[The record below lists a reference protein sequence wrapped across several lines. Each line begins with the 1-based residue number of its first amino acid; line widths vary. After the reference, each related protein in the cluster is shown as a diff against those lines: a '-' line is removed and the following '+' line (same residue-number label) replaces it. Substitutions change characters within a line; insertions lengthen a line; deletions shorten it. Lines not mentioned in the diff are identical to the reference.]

1 MRQAQLTA
9 IVQRAGKLVFKGW
22 VVEVWIGLCALGY
35 LIGTQARPD
44 PSRIPY
50 DELFEN
56 LRVLSYR
63 EAPSDTA
70 VHYVAE
76 LTARGKAFRHYDI
89 DSRQFVPPTEGHEYW
104 RTVTGARY
112 EPLEVRGHV
121 ERGVWLEI
129 PDASMKALVPE
140 QFDELY
146 RSTIGLVNPLTVIAS
161 AVGIVSGYS
170 VGYRLATWESSL
182 SSRSV
187 QDRLLAS
194 NGVGALVARE
204 AWRRVALEPA
214 MVFVDKDPGRF
225 AEVNGRQRLYAN
237 FFKVALNDSNGFIPY
252 EVARLESAGA
262 LQASRAMRAFA
273 EAARRVASDSSDLT
287 SADFRAVEEWASL
300 LDRRGHWAVGAFP
313 APGEERIRYLGVLS
327 WYGLAPESSDRRRL
341 WVGPRLLVRNGG
353 EEGYVADELPR
364 IATACPVAWRT
375 WMQPAGT
382 PLAANSW
389 TARWMG
395 EARQFAPVIDLGRRA
410 VRLVRGDRKEPVKA
424 AARAPQPTLAA
435 TRSPAAPAAPAATAA
450 TAATTAPVGTTR
462 PDSSSVARSRAA
474 DSISVTL
481 EQVDPD
487 ASVIRSSFGSLG
499 R

>member
-1 MRQAQLTA
+1 MRKAQLTA
-9 IVQRAGKLVFKGW
+9 IVQRAGKLIFKGW
-22 VVEVWIGLCALGY
+22 VVAIWVGLCVLGY

-44 PSRIPY
+44 PSRIPH

-70 VHYVAE
+70 VHYIAE

-89 DSRQFVPPTEGHEYW
+89 DSRQFMPPSEGHEYW
-104 RTVTGARY
+104 RTVTGGRY

-129 PDASMKALVPE
+129 PDTSMKALVPE

-146 RSTIGLVNPLTVIAS
+146 SSTLGLMNPLTVIAS

-194 NGVGALVARE
+194 RGVGPLVARE

-214 MVFVDKDPGRF
+214 MVFADKNPGRF

-262 LQASRAMRAFA
+262 HQASRAMHAFA
-273 EAARRVASDSSDLT
+273 DAARRVAADSSDLT

-313 APGEERIRYLGVLS
+313 PRGEERIRYLGVLS

-353 EEGYVADELPR
+353 EEGFVADELPR
-364 IATACPVAWRT
+364 IAAACPLAWRT

-395 EARQFAPVIDLGRRA
+395 EARQFAPVIDLGKRA
-410 VRLVRGDRKEPVKA
+410 VRLVSGGKKEPAKA
-424 AARAPQPTLAA
+424 PGVQARSPQPALASTRSSATPAVVSVPHGTHSRPDSVSVARAP
-435 TRSPAAPAAPAATAA
+435 
-450 TAATTAPVGTTR
+450 
-462 PDSSSVARSRAA
+462 AA
-474 DSISVTL
+474 DSLSVTL